1 MLQNLPSVLFLQ
13 RRRHS
18 AVEKGAR
25 PTPADVV
32 FGRRLLS
39 FPRSSVGGVGWPIAH
54 RGEVVVHTVE
64 DELAFTSNEDPMF
77 GSHRAVPWTP

>member
-54 RGEVVVHTVE
+54 RG
-64 DELAFTSNEDPMF
+64 TSAKT
-77 GSHRAVPWTP
+77 RAGEMNPIILLR